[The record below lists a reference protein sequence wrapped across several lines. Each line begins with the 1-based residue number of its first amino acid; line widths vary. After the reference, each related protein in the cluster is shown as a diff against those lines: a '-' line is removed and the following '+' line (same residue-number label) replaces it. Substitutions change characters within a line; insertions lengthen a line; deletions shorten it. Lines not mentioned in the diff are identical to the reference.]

1 MTYDEAI
8 KHFGTQL
15 GDNFKDIVDLL
26 RLTAGGNE
34 CSYAAKGASEIE
46 RLREVVTACHQA
58 LFQAQQADEACICL
72 CHQWSDDDD
81 EYQ

>member
-26 RLTAGGNE
+26 RLTAMLGPVWP
-34 CSYAAKGASEIE
+34 K
-46 RLREVVTACHQA
+46 R
-58 LFQAQQADEACICL
+58 
-72 CHQWSDDDD
+72 DDDAK
-81 EYQ
+81 QQHF